1 MSLEKEA
8 YILGV
13 IRKAGIPD
21 TNALYAKLVQL
32 LNKMQKNEGDTSTVA
47 AINALTDPM
56 PNLIIKMTD
65 SGTLTL
71 GSLAVVTDDYV
82 RFTGLVWEE
91 AGWITYTSSVV
102 SLIVDTTLVAGDSNK
117 IYLVG
122 ADGKTATL
130 PSSAAVGAGVRYT
143 FFNAGTDGAYGFTVS
158 PNAIDKLMGS
168 FNQNGVLVTLTG
180 TNNKD
185 IVNTKATANRGDY
198 LQLISDGVD
207 GWYLES
213 CNGIWL
219 EESQTVKSASFADG
233 VITVDL
239 TQLTN
244 DYSWLQ
250 YSQWSTGADMAAGG
264 SYGCYSKANVGHTV
278 QNVIG
283 GKSAIK
289 FLTLAADESINYG
302 SGFEATLELD
312 DVDTHTITVT
322 DHISALNL
330 YFDGSSQ
337 VEGVGGG
344 AYSKMNLSRAMWNST
359 EDFSIETNGYQLET
373 ANGSFLDYGLNIY
386 NDGTMKSAIWIH
398 NNPAGG
404 TMVSDIITSSGAKV
418 FTGSAANETA
428 VYAAV
433 GTDGATG
440 SIYLSTAGG
449 LYVQVANAG
458 ADADWEK
465 VTTTHT

>member
-1 MSLEKEA
+1 MKNYQISLSNGESFTFPVD
-8 YILGV
+8 GS
-13 IRKAGIPD
+13 G
-21 TNALYAKLVQL
+21 
-32 LNKMQKNEGDTSTVA
+32 KNLETLTASASLTGDQVGRVLQVA
-47 AINALTDPM
+47 TDG
-56 PNLIIKMTD
+56 L
-65 SGTLTL
+65 TLTL
-71 GSLAVVTDDYV
+71 PSTKEGLCYV
-82 RFTGLVWEE
+82 IQNT
-91 AGWITYTSSVV
+91 
-102 SLIVDTTLVAGDSNK
+102 
-117 IYLVG
+117 G
-122 ADGKTATL
+122 AD
-130 PSSAAVGAGVRYT
+130 AAVGIT
-143 FFNAGTDGAYGFTVS
+143 IS
-158 PNAIDKLMGS
+158 PAAADMIMGS
-168 FNQNGVLVTLTG
+168 FNQHGIMVTMSG
-180 TNNKD
+180 TDNKD
-185 IVNTKATANRGDY
+185 IVNTKATAEKGDFIV
-198 LQLISDGVD
+198 LEADGSA
-207 GWYLES
+207 GWYIRGAS
-213 CNGIWL
+213 GIWT

-233 VITVDL
+233 VLTVNL
-239 TQLTN
+239 TQTA
-244 DYSWLQ
+244 DEYSWLQ

-344 AYSKMNLSRAMWNST
+344 SYSKMNLSRAMWNST

-386 NDGTMKSAIWIH
+386 NDGTMKSAIWLH
-398 NNPAGG
+398 NNPSGG

-418 FTGSAANETA
+418 FTGSAANESA

>member
-1 MSLEKEA
+1 MKDFQIAMANGESFTYPADGSGKNVETLTA
-8 YILGV
+8 SATLTADQSGRIL
-13 IRKAGIPD
+13 
-21 TNALYAKLVQL
+21 Q
-32 LNKMQKNEGDTSTVA
+32 VA
-47 AINALTDPM
+47 TDG
-56 PNLIIKMTD
+56 L
-65 SGTLTL
+65 TLTL
-71 GSLAVVTDDYV
+71 PATK
-82 RFTGLVWEE
+82 TGLV
-91 AGWITYTSSVV
+91 Y
-102 SLIVDTTLVAGDSNK
+102 LIQNT
-117 IYLVG
+117 G
-122 ADGKTATL
+122 ADG
-130 PSSAAVGAGVRYT
+130 AAGIT
-143 FFNAGTDGAYGFTVS
+143 IS
-158 PNAIDKLMGS
+158 PNASDKIMGC
-168 FNQNGVLVTLTG
+168 FNQNGILVTLTG
-180 TNNKD
+180 TDDKD
-185 IVNTKATANRGDY
+185 VVNTKTTANKGDFF
-198 LQLISDGVD
+198 LIEADGSD
-207 GWYLES
+207 GWYVRGAS
-213 CNGIWL
+213 GIWT
-219 EESQTVKSASFADG
+219 EEDQTVKSASFADG
-233 VITVDL
+233 VLTVSL
-239 TQLTN
+239 TQSTD

-250 YSQWSTGADMAAGG
+250 YSQWSTGADMPAGG
-264 SYGCYSKANVGHTV
+264 SYGCYCKANVGHTV

-283 GKSAIK
+283 GKGAIK

-330 YFDGSSQ
+330 YFDGSSK
-337 VEGVGGG
+337 VEGAGGG

-359 EDFSIETNGYQLET
+359 EDFTIETNGYQLET
-373 ANGSFLDYGLNIY
+373 ANGSYLDYGLNIY
-386 NDGTMKSAIWIH
+386 NDGTMKSAIWLH
-398 NNPAGG
+398 NNPSGG